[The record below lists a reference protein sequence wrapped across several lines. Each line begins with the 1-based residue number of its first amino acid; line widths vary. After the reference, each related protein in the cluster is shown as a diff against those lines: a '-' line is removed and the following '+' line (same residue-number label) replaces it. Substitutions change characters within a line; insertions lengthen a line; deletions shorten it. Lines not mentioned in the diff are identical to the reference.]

1 MTYYTIVQNN
11 EVVYVGRYISM
22 AMKKALEIIWK
33 HADLHTL
40 KEESSETSFIM
51 RAHDENEN
59 EVVLNICEL
68 SPTHFIDML

>member
-1 MTYYTIVQNN
+1 MTYYAIIQNN
-11 EVVYVGRYISM
+11 EVVYVGRYISI
-22 AMKKALEIIWK
+22 AMKKALELMWNYV
-33 HADLHTL
+33 DLTTL
-40 KEESSETSFIM
+40 REEYSEKSFIM